1 MVFKTDSFEK
11 ILHSLPL
18 IKRKL
23 GKNLAALEYIDGH
36 TYHTVVRHLHP
47 DIFDSVKLDEH
58 LLFVQASTED
68 LDSLF

>member
-11 ILHSLPL
+11 ILQSLPV

-47 DIFDSVKLDEH
+47 DIFDSVKMD
-58 LLFVQASTED
+58 
-68 LDSLF
+68 